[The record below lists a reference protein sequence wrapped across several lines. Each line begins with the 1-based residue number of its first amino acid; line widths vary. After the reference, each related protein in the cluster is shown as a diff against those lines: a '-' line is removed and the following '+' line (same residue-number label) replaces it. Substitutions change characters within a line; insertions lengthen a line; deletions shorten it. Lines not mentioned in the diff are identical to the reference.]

1 MLLKKDELVTN
12 LTNVMY
18 RQTDAVE
25 KLSKVQADSD
35 KLMVENMK
43 QIRDL
48 AVDRDQKVQQLTDLE
63 AVAQVVVRMVEEE
76 GAGSKSLLERLREAP
91 HQLSSFFSDTSRDYI
106 AQALGLVMSFLPSAN
121 LALIGDGV
129 AVGCSEEKFSEY
141 VAEMKPIAD
150 KVISGLEPVPEGEA

>member
-1 MLLKKDELVTN
+1 MFMKLVSFFCAHIHLALTELKSLLLKKDELVTN

-48 AVDRDQKVQQLTDLE
+48 AVDRDQK
-63 AVAQVVVRMVEEE
+63 A
-76 GAGSKSLLERLREAP
+76 
-91 HQLSSFFSDTSRDYI
+91 SS
-106 AQALGLVMSFLPSAN
+106 
-121 LALIGDGV
+121 
-129 AVGCSEEKFSEY
+129 
-141 VAEMKPIAD
+141 
-150 KVISGLEPVPEGEA
+150 